1 MCRHVKDRA
10 AGTIRGPCQGG
21 VFVMNEQVAFL
32 SLARRLGNPIANQ
45 PETIAAIE
53 DYDLVSAFRALPP
66 RHRRV
71 VQLTLDCLARWHRPK
86 DPLRH

>member
-1 MCRHVKDRA
+1 LVTND
-10 AGTIRGPCQGG
+10 
-21 VFVMNEQVAFL
+21 QVAFF
-32 SLARRLGNPIANQ
+32 SLARRLGNPIGSQ

-53 DYDLVSAFRALPP
+53 DYDLLKAFRALPP

-86 DPLRH
+86 AALRN